1 MRSQLLNSILTPLP
15 AVFAEY
21 SPDFLVSL
29 PDDDDCIPGLVLMLE
44 SVGVITVGR
53 GVAGDWANTHQ
64 ETSLEKNKT
73 EDN

>member
-1 MRSQLLNSILTPLP
+1 MLAR
-15 AVFAEY
+15 F
-21 SPDFLVSL
+21 SPCIV
-29 PDDDDCIPGLVLMLE
+29 DDDDCIPGLVLMLE